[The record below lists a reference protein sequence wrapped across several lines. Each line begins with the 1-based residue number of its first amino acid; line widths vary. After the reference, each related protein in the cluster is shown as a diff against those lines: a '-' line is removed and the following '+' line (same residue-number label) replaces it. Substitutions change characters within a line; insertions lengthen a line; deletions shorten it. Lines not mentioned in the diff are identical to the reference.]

1 MVSASK
7 MDFMKIVLLG
17 EMNVGKT
24 TLINTY
30 CGKAGATGPTV
41 GTGDFQKKEI
51 MVGDTKMSL

>member
-1 MVSASK
+1 